1 MNRNLTYLVAASV
14 FVSACG
20 DDGNDMDGSS
30 VEPHRFTIS
39 IENVAPQR
47 PFTSAGVFDTPRGDS
62 EPGPATP
69 GKSYEFTI
77 HAGRTQKLSFVTMLA
92 ATNDLFYGPD
102 GDGIAL
108 YDEDGEPISG
118 DVTDQIYLW
127 DAGTEVNEEPRVGP
141 NTVSKQ
147 AGPDTGPD
155 EDGDVLAIE
164 DVEEGESF
172 DYAPVSDVIEVS
184 IEHVAG
190 TEFLVT
196 LTNVSADDALKTSEG
211 DFPAPF
217 SPGVWVVHRA
227 PDPLF
232 SVGMPDRK
240 QGIEHIAEDGDPT
253 ELAEF
258 VTENTGVTFPASPGV
273 WLVHAEGSRPLY
285 TEGKADDGDGL
296 EHIAEDGNPTML
308 GANVESLD
316 GVVRSDVFN
325 MPVGS
330 DDPGP
335 IVPGSRYEFSF
346 EAVPGKRLSF
356 VSMLAATNDA
366 FFGTADSGIALF
378 DDDGMPR
385 DGDVTN
391 QVYLWDAGTE
401 ANEEPLVGPNTVT
414 NQLEP
419 DTGMPGEG
427 SVQHLSDVDGDDFDY
442 PDVESLLRVRLSA
455 D

>member
-1 MNRNLTYLVAASV
+1 MNRNLIYRDAASV

-77 HAGRTQKLSFVTMLA
+77 HAGRTQKLSLVTMLA

-127 DAGTEVNEEPRVGP
+127 DPGTEVNEEPRVGP

-190 TEFLVT
+190 TE
-196 LTNVSADDALKTSEG
+196 
-211 DFPAPF
+211 
-217 SPGVWVVHRA
+217 
-227 PDPLF
+227 
-232 SVGMPDRK
+232 
-240 QGIEHIAEDGDPT
+240 
-253 ELAEF
+253 
-258 VTENTGVTFPASPGV
+258 
-273 WLVHAEGSRPLY
+273 
-285 TEGKADDGDGL
+285 
-296 EHIAEDGNPTML
+296 
-308 GANVESLD
+308 
-316 GVVRSDVFN
+316 
-325 MPVGS
+325 
-330 DDPGP
+330 
-335 IVPGSRYEFSF
+335 
-346 EAVPGKRLSF
+346 
-356 VSMLAATNDA
+356 
-366 FFGTADSGIALF
+366 
-378 DDDGMPR
+378 
-385 DGDVTN
+385 
-391 QVYLWDAGTE
+391 
-401 ANEEPLVGPNTVT
+401 
-414 NQLEP
+414 
-419 DTGMPGEG
+419 
-427 SVQHLSDVDGDDFDY
+427 
-442 PDVESLLRVRLSA
+442 
-455 D
+455 